1 MPSSPRPVPAATV
14 LLLRNGA
21 AGLEVFMVV
30 RHHRIDFA
38 AGAMVFPGGK
48 VHPADAAPEVLAR
61 STGIDG
67 LPAEAA
73 AMRVAALRE
82 MFEEC
87 GVLLARP
94 RGLPHLVTAARLADL
109 GPRYRQALESE
120 KTEIGALLAQEDLV
134 LACELLVPFAHWIT
148 PELMPKRFD
157 THFFLAV
164 APVDQIAIHDGGESV
179 DSVWTTP
186 AAALAEADR
195 GRRTIIFPTRLNLAK
210 LSRSRSV
217 TEAVELARRSTIVTV
232 LPWVDTSGEAPV
244 LRIPADAGYDA
255 NDAPLEEII
264 GK

>member
-1 MPSSPRPVPAATV
+1 MPNPPKPVPAATV
-14 LLLRNGA
+14 LLVRDGA
-21 AGLEVFMVV
+21 PGLEVFMVV

-61 STGIDG
+61 CTGTDG
-67 LPAEAA
+67 LPAETVAT
-73 AMRVAALRE
+73 RVAALRE

-94 RGLPHLVTAARLADL
+94 RGSQELVAAARLADL

-120 KTEIGALLAQEDLV
+120 KVEIGALLAQEDLV
-134 LACELLVPFAHWIT
+134 LACELLVPFAHWVT

-157 THFFLAV
+157 THFFLAA
-164 APVDQIAIHDGGESV
+164 APLDQIAVHDGGESV
-179 DSVWTTP
+179 DSVWTAP
-186 AAALAEADR
+186 AAALAEAER

-210 LSRSRSV
+210 LARSRTV
-217 TEAVELARRSTIVTV
+217 AEAIDVARRSTIVTV
-232 LPWVDTSGEAPV
+232 LPWVDSSSGAPV
-244 LRIPADAGYDA
+244 LRIPADAGYDS

-264 GK
+264 GR